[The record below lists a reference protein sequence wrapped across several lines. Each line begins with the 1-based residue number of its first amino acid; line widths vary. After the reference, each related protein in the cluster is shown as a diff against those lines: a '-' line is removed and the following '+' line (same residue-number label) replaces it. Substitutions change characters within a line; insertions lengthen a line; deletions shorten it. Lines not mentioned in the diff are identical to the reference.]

1 MRVQIKRKR
10 GTSAL
15 DCSLD
20 NRDGTW
26 RDQRGRRGLEGK
38 RVSQTRS
45 WNHRQNVYYVLSK
58 TVELLLASFLTS
70 SQMAYSVPGTVP
82 SGY

>member
-1 MRVQIKRKR
+1 MERSEGKKRV
-10 GTSAL
+10 
-15 DCSLD
+15 
-20 NRDGTW
+20 
-26 RDQRGRRGLEGK
+26 EGK

-45 WNHRQNVYYVLSK
+45 WNHRQNAYYILSK
-58 TVELLLASFLTS
+58 TIELLPASFLTS